1 LAKVTGIPSS
11 LTIDDASGSPQDI
24 SSDVTNFS
32 ITTPQNQQET
42 TGLDKTSIERLGL
55 LKDCTVQISFVADFA
70 SNMAHDVFKADPA
83 SAATRTVAVGMADG
97 AATLTFEANR
107 STGPDY
113 NRGADGSLVGTATL
127 VQANGSDPVWS

>member
-1 LAKVTGIPSS
+1 VGKVSGIPSS
-11 LTIDDASGSPQDI
+11 LTVDDASGTPRDI

-32 ITTPQNQQET
+32 ISTPQNQQEI

-70 SNMAHDVFKADPA
+70 SDMSHDVFKADPA
-83 SAATRTVAVGMADG
+83 GSRTVAVGMADG

-113 NRGADGSLVGTATL
+113 NRGADGSLVGSATL
-127 VQANGSDPVWS
+127 VNADGNDPVWS